1 MIWPSCIGARRE
13 RFEKE
18 LRRGRYVGRMIV
30 VIEGA
35 LAEVCTASGGISNN
49 AIMGTLAAGTL
60 RYCPFVFC
68 GSQREAA
75 NFAFRLLAA
84 QVRDAERMANAVAKE
99 RATYHS
105 RARLLKT
112 LPASSPKSD
121 PARTN

>member
-1 MIWPSCIGARRE
+1 
-13 RFEKE
+13 
-18 LRRGRYVGRMIV
+18 MIV

-75 NFAFRLLAA
+75 NFAFRL
-84 QVRDAERMANAVAKE
+84 Q
-99 RATYHS
+99 
-105 RARLLKT
+105 
-112 LPASSPKSD
+112 SPSGFLTPQLDK
-121 PARTN
+121 PRQTT

>member
-1 MIWPSCIGARRE
+1 
-13 RFEKE
+13 
-18 LRRGRYVGRMIV
+18 MIV

-84 QVRDAERMANAVAKE
+84 QVRDAERMANAVLRSEQLTTAVPD
-99 RATYHS
+99 Y
-105 RARLLKT
+105 
-112 LPASSPKSD
+112 
-121 PARTN
+121 